1 MRVVAVIVAYNR
13 AALLQDCLTAV
24 REQTRA
30 LDEVLVVDNASSDD
44 SADVAMN
51 HPLRPH
57 VLSLTRNTGG
67 AGGFAVGVDLAVRR
81 YGADWVWLMD
91 DDTIPSP
98 TALTELLWAC
108 GNYDGRVDI
117 AGSAVVWSDGQ
128 AHPMNTPRQR
138 WRVSSVDLGK
148 AAAVAC
154 LPVRTSSFVSL
165 LVNADA
171 VRRVGL
177 PKAGYFIWNDDFEY
191 SARVL
196 RHGVGLAVPASVV
209 EHRTKTPAAADADPG
224 PRFYFEVRNKIW
236 TLLKTYDFDPLDWAA
251 YSFSTLR
258 RWARTWQN
266 STDRPQLLKT
276 GLRGLRDG
284 LFTSPKPTSEVIT
297 EAMPRHRP

>member
-13 AALLQDCLTAV
+13 AALLQDCLTAIDN
-24 REQTRA
+24 QTRR
-30 LDEVLVVDNASSDD
+30 LDEVLVVDNASTDD
-44 SADVAMN
+44 SAAVAKA

-91 DDTIPSP
+91 DDTIPTP
-98 TALTELLWAC
+98 TALAELLRAC
-108 GNYDGRVDI
+108 EGYDGRVDI

-128 AHPMNTPRQR
+128 PHPMNTPRQR
-138 WRVSSVDLGK
+138 WRVSDADLGR
-148 AAAVAC
+148 ALAVGC

-165 LVNADA
+165 MVSADA

-196 RHGVGLAVPASVV
+196 HHGIGLAVPASVV
-209 EHRTKTPAAADADPG
+209 EHRTKALAAADADPG
-224 PRFYFEVRNKIW
+224 PRFYYEVRNKIW
-236 TLLKTYDFDPLDWAA
+236 TLLKTYDFSVLDWAG
-251 YSFSTLR
+251 YSFGTLR
-258 RWARTWQN
+258 RWGRTWKN
-266 STDRPQLLKT
+266 STDRPQLVKT

-284 LFTSPKPTSEVIT
+284 LFTWPRPTNDVIT
-297 EAMPRHRP
+297 EALPG